1 MQNSSDRNSLLFGER
16 EREQMPAATQYLTNT
31 IIADCRRALVVEL
44 SRVRFRRLAGA
55 PGIVVVVVG
64 KFCRVG
70 DRDAVSKS
78 YDVSSS
84 IESSTIVFNVT
95 LLQFNPIVLIGLFIS
110 R

>member
-1 MQNSSDRNSLLFGER
+1 
-16 EREQMPAATQYLTNT
+16 MPAATQYLTNT

-44 SRVRFRRLAGA
+44 SRFRRLAGA

-84 IESSTIVFNVT
+84 IESSTSVFNVT